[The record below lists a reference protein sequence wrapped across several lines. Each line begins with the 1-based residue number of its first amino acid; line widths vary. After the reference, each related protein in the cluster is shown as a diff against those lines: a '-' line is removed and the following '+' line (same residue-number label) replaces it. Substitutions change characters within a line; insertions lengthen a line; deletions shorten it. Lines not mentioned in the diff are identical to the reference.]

1 MSKFPTGFMWGGAT
15 AANQLEGAWN
25 SDGKGMSVADV
36 AKFKPNIDKKDYV
49 SQWHTSPSDI
59 LAAKETDDE
68 IYYPKRHGID
78 HYHRYEEDIALFS
91 EMGVKCYRMSIAW
104 TRIFPNG
111 DETEPNEAGLAYYEK
126 VFQTLRKYNIEPLV
140 TLSHYE
146 MPLHLVEAYGGWAN
160 RQVMDMFV

>member
-1 MSKFPTGFMWGGAT
+1 
-15 AANQLEGAWN
+15 
-25 SDGKGMSVADV
+25 
-36 AKFKPNIDKKDYV
+36 
-49 SQWHTSPSDI
+49 
-59 LAAKETDDE
+59 
-68 IYYPKRHGID
+68 
-78 HYHRYEEDIALFS
+78 
-91 EMGVKCYRMSIAW
+91 AW

-160 RQVMDMFV
+160 RQVMDMFVNYSKTCIDRFNGLVKYWLTFNEIDSAFRHAFTTVGIIEENYPSKKKAEEAI